1 MGKNRI
7 ADAQRGIDYADCY
20 AAAHKLREAVR
31 AGRAGR
37 GAKGSRP
44 AALTRGTA
52 VRDGLAADV
61 LRGPLLAPGS
71 LTLAE
76 RLRTL
81 DGLERVLEGAYT
93 HLPLK
98 RARYAIDPVQRL
110 RLLRAR
116 ALADTAMDEQ
126 AFHHEL
132 ADILTRLRDAHTR
145 YSGPAALEDV
155 SAVLPFF
162 VEMIGSTQDPTYVVS
177 RVTEDLGPAFKAGVV
192 VKSWNGVPIDL
203 AVLRWSE
210 HEVGGRPDSQRAA
223 AVLSLTMRS
232 LQYGTPPDEHWVI
245 VGYQGVDAAGRASGA
260 LQEVRVP
267 WRIVI
272 PARAA
277 QPGGTAG
284 ARAGAR
290 LTPARRTHALRVS
303 VNPAAA
309 AVRQAKMLMFAPQV
323 LAAAPRAA
331 SAPARRAADPTES
344 LLPAT
349 LRVKLLDTPG
359 GPVAMLRIWAFDQE
373 PGPYL
378 AELQRLLPLLPQRGL
393 IIDVRGN
400 PGGFI
405 EAAERSLQ
413 MFTPRR
419 IVPTR
424 FSVLATPMTRALS
437 RIKGWPTDEMAPWRD
452 SLDAAVRNGEQY
464 SQPLPLTAED
474 DCNDIGQLYGGPVVL
489 VADAATYSSGDLFSA
504 GFVDNRVGPF
514 VCVGEATGAGGANV
528 WNYTDLRNAFAGTE
542 HALPL
547 LPDGIGLTL
556 SMRRATRSGPSE
568 GLQIEDV
575 GVAPP
580 DPANRYAMTRDDLL
594 NDNRDL
600 VAHCLKL
607 LRAQP
612 LTGLSVE
619 LRARPRR
626 VAITTQG
633 LDRVDPII
641 DGVPQASLAAA
652 AGRVLELALPASAR
666 RLELAGVKAGAVVQ
680 RRRIDLRD

>member
-7 ADAQRGIDYADCY
+7 AAAQRGIDYADCY
-20 AAAHKLREAVR
+20 AAAHRLREAVSARR
-31 AGRAGR
+31 AGRTGKDGRAAALAR
-37 GAKGSRP
+37 GA
-44 AALTRGTA
+44 AA
-52 VRDGLAADV
+52 RDELAADV

-71 LTLAE
+71 LTPAE
-76 RLRTL
+76 RMRAI
-81 DGLERVLEGAYT
+81 DGLERVIEGAYT

-116 ALADTAMDEQ
+116 VLADTSLDEQ
-126 AFHHEL
+126 TFHHEL

-177 RVTEDLGPAFKAGVV
+177 RVTENLGSTFKAGVV
-192 VKSWNGVPIDL
+192 VKYWNGVPIDL

-245 VGYQGVDAAGRASGA
+245 VGYQTVDAAGRAAGT
-260 LQEVRVP
+260 LMEVRVP

-277 QPGGTAG
+277 QPGG
-284 ARAGAR
+284 RASAR
-290 LTPARRTHALRVS
+290 LTPARRTQALRVS

-323 LAAAPRAA
+323 LASAPRAT

-349 LRVKLLDTPG
+349 LRVKLLATPG

-413 MFTPRR
+413 FFTPRR

-464 SQPLPLTAED
+464 SQPLPLTAQEA
-474 DCNDIGQLYGGPVVL
+474 CNDIGQIYGGPVVL

-504 GFVDNRVGPF
+504 GFVDNAIGPF

-547 LPDGIGLTL
+547 LPDGIGLSL

-580 DPANRYAMTRDDLL
+580 DAANRYAMTRDDLL

-619 LRARPRR
+619 LRTRPRR
-626 VAITTQG
+626 AAITTQG
-633 LDRVDPII
+633 LDRVDPMI
-641 DGVPQASLAAA
+641 DGVPQATLAAA
-652 AGRVLELALPASAR
+652 DGRVLELALPATAR
-666 RLELAGVKAGAVVQ
+666 RLDLAGVKAGNVVQ